1 MPTAAVIGCGDVSVV
16 HLDALASLPDVE
28 LVGVVDPD
36 AGRREAA
43 AQTYGVPGSADVAAL
58 LAQARPDVVHITT
71 PHSTHVELALTCLE
85 QGVHVLLE
93 KPVAS
98 TLADGERL
106 AAAAEAGSA
115 KIAVCFQNRYNA
127 AVHALHERLTSGEL
141 GAVRGAAAT
150 VIWHRSADYYRNR
163 PWRGTWAG
171 SGGGLLMNQA
181 VHTVDLVQWL
191 MGEVTR
197 VEGHASTRALAGA
210 IEVEDTAEIA
220 LEHASGARS
229 VFYATLGHAVNA
241 PVTIDVVTDQA
252 TLSLRGDLTITHG
265 DGRTETVQ
273 ERNASSGGRSYW
285 GVSHELLIAD
295 FYAQLGEPEPF
306 WISPREA
313 LKALRIVKDV
323 YRQSFPELGD
333 AVA

>member
-16 HLDALASLPDVE
+16 HLDALASQSEVE

-43 AQTYGVPGSADVAAL
+43 AQKYAVPGFADATTL

-71 PHSTHVELALTCLE
+71 PHHTHVELALACLE
-85 QGVHVLLE
+85 QGVHVVLE

-98 TLADGERL
+98 TMADGERL

-127 AVHALHERLTSGEL
+127 AVRALHERLASGEL
-141 GAVRGAAAT
+141 GALRGAAAS
-150 VIWHRSADYYRNR
+150 VVWHRSADYYRNR
-163 PWRGTWAG
+163 PWRATWAG

-191 MGEVTR
+191 MGDVTR
-197 VEGHASTRALAGA
+197 VEGHASTRALADVL
-210 IEVEDTAEIA
+210 EVEDTAEIA

-229 VFYATLGHAVNA
+229 VFYATLAHAANA
-241 PVTIDVVTDQA
+241 PVTVDVVTEHA
-252 TLSLRGDLTITHG
+252 TLSLRGDLTISHA

-273 ERNASSGGRSYW
+273 ERTAASGGRSYW
-285 GVSHELLIAD
+285 GVSHELLLAD
-295 FYAQLGEPEPF
+295 FYARLGDPEPF

-313 LKALRIVKDV
+313 LKSLRIVKDV
-323 YRQSFPELGD
+323 YRQSYPDLGD